1 MEVIEEFEHENGSA
15 TYTFDLT
22 DDERRIMAEQGI
34 LWGLVAG
41 ITGETPLSVLTR
53 WQREQALDELV
64 EQRKDW
70 NEVD

>member
-1 MEVIEEFEHENGSA
+1 MKVIDEVEHEDGSA

-22 DDERRIMAEQGI
+22 EDERRVMVEQGI
-34 LWGLVAG
+34 LWSIVAG
-41 ITGETPLSVLTR
+41 ATGVDPESILKTYLANK
-53 WQREQALDELV
+53 ALDELV